1 MGVLH
6 LYRCNRPTSFSL
18 ALLALSF
25 LFLLSFLSPLFSF
38 FPPFSSFSLS
48 PCRFLVRRP
57 LPCRTGSDGPV
68 CQYRTKLPHAP
79 KVKIMNLLTIT
90 YKCTCIGWHGGGE
103 TYWTRFIHI
112 LEWLVQLTHRFMM
125 QGKQLFIVHAA
136 FLSQY
141 LECLLNV
148 VQSRTSY
155 PKLVRGPCNFAV

>member
-1 MGVLH
+1 MEIKFNIILTMH
-6 LYRCNRPTSFSL
+6 INI
-18 ALLALSF
+18 
-25 LFLLSFLSPLFSF
+25 
-38 FPPFSSFSLS
+38 
-48 PCRFLVRRP
+48 
-57 LPCRTGSDGPV
+57 

-90 YKCTCIGWHGGGE
+90 YKCTCIGKLIGAAGMGRW

-148 VQSRTSY
+148 AQSCTSY
-155 PKLVRGPCNFAV
+155 PKLVRGRAILQCNSLDSSWISLGLLYHTVTSWTIIFHDTVKHEYFMNSYIWPFKWH